1 MVVINKLFLYVI
13 NVLKNLIILH
23 FIYLVYNSS
32 NTLYLSFFLYL
43 YLEKICLVQET
54 VPSQGSALALR
65 NSYIVLNRQYV

>member
-13 NVLKNLIILH
+13 NVLKNQLYYI

-54 VPSQGSALALR
+54 VPSQGSALTLR
-65 NSYIVLNRQYV
+65 NSYMNLNRQYV